1 MPSRL
6 TTPTTLESG
15 FCPSGVD
22 WGSRQWKHW
31 IAPTTSLRSPLS
43 FGPRR
48 MLPLSERALQV
59 ANSPSTTAE
68 VFCIR
73 GGAFSAIYIQPPE
86 TLRPRCLPNPYTPP
100 QPSTDTHAGLRPTQD
115 RGVPLLDPTKGPLP
129 APEIHTHPPAPA
141 SRTPPKPE
149 RVPGLA
155 VLGSQKGGERSPPAP
170 SASQSTR
177 SGGFSLS
184 QEREG
189 GEVWEGRGKARSRR
203 GGRSRTGTTN
213 TGPTLGL
220 ALSTRVLWIGQT
232 YSKQQEM
239 DTTTSGSS
247 PLLPLLSNRV
257 GLLSGS
263 AFKDN
268 HPHFFWDYQEVAACA
283 PLWHYPITFCTWS

>member
-22 WGSRQWKHW
+22 WGSRHW
-31 IAPTTSLRSPLS
+31 IAPTTSPRSTFS
-43 FGPRR
+43 FGARR
-48 MLPLSERALQV
+48 MLHLSERALQV
-59 ANSPSTTAE
+59 ANSPSTPAE
-68 VFCIR
+68 VFCIQ
-73 GGAFSAIYIQPPE
+73 GGAFSATYTRPLE
-86 TLRPRCLPNPYTPP
+86 TLRPRCPPNPYTPP

-115 RGVPLLDPTKGPLP
+115 LGVPLPDPAKGPLP
-129 APEIHTHPPAPA
+129 APEKHTHPPAA
-141 SRTPPKPE
+141 VSQTPPKPE
-149 RVPGLA
+149 RVPGPA
-155 VLGSQKGGERSPPAP
+155 VLGSQKGRARSPPAP
-170 SASQSTR
+170 NASLSTR
-177 SGGFSLS
+177 SGCFSLS

-203 GGRSRTGTTN
+203 GGRSRTGTTS

-232 YSKQQEM
+232 YSKQREM

-283 PLWHYPITFCTWS
+283 PLWQHPITFYT